1 MTKSAQRL
9 QENVESYAGTVGLAI
24 NVNKT
29 KVVTINIKDDCK
41 IIKTARGE
49 VLDKVDEFRY
59 LRSRIHRIGEEVHHH
74 IA

>member
-41 IIKTARGE
+41 NIKTAR
-49 VLDKVDEFRY
+49 
-59 LRSRIHRIGEEVHHH
+59 
-74 IA
+74 